1 MNKITYTLGQR
12 LPGTPQEYWTLRIK
26 RAGRE
31 DEVHTG
37 GRAYVVSRIPAGA
50 VRVGNGAPETR
61 EIALEIRPVPPS
73 EYGSL
78 ESRESAWAHAVL
90 TGGE

>member
-12 LPGTPQEYWTLRIK
+12 LAGTPQEYCTLRIK

-31 DEVHTG
+31 DEIHTG
-37 GRAYVVSRIPAGA
+37 GLAYVFSRIPAGA
-50 VRVGNGAPETR
+50 VNDG
-61 EIALEIRPVPPS
+61 IRPVPPE